1 MGEGDEWVEWG
12 EWGDWGD
19 WGECKLSFWRSKP
32 FSQGIPRAIFLTIKV
47 NIAGWDFKGP
57 NPFSQG
63 ITRVISLIN
72 KTNIARLDFEGPNHV
87 LKAFLG
93 SFLLQL
99 GPIVIEVDKVYGVHG
114 VHGVI
119 EVN

>member
-1 MGEGDEWVEWG
+1 MRF
-12 EWGDWGD
+12 
-19 WGECKLSFWRSKP
+19 LRSKF
-32 FSQGIPRAIFLTIKV
+32 FSQGITRAISLAIKADIV
-47 NIAGWDFKGP
+47 SRDFKGP
-57 NPFSQG
+57 NPF
-63 ITRVISLIN
+63 
-72 KTNIARLDFEGPNHV
+72 

-93 SFLLQL
+93 AFLLQL

>member
-1 MGEGDEWVEWG
+1 MR
-12 EWGDWGD
+12 
-19 WGECKLSFWRSKP
+19 FRRSKP
-32 FSQGIPRAIFLTIKV
+32 CSQGIPRVISLTINADIV
-47 NIAGWDFKGP
+47 SRDFKGP
-57 NPFSQG
+57 NPF
-63 ITRVISLIN
+63 
-72 KTNIARLDFEGPNHV
+72 

-93 SFLLQL
+93 AFLLQL